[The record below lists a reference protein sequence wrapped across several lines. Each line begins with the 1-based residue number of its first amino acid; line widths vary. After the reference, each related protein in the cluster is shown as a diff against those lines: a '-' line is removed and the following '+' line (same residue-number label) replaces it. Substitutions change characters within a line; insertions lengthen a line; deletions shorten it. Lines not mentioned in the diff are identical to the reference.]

1 MRHFIVALPQNRSYQ
16 EAAEAFRKHL
26 LTLGH
31 SPHGAKT
38 KYHFLL
44 EFFCRLERSGIHQL
58 DQVQPADI
66 ASHYE
71 YLKTRPNKKT
81 GQPLGLKT
89 CYSALRAIQLFFT
102 QLQSEGRLIKN
113 PASAIKVPYPKRDQ
127 EHKRVVLSQEE
138 TSALYRFCVSPQE
151 RATLS
156 LAYGCGLRCGEL
168 VAVNVDDI
176 RFRERILIVPKGK
189 GNKRRVVPLSLGVLD
204 DLAGYLFKE
213 RPSLTKGRYH
223 RPGENALMLNK
234 VGRRM
239 QKWTFNHRLKEII
252 ERTENQAIIEKQIT
266 LHHLRHSIATHLLE
280 RGMPV
285 EQVRTF
291 LGHSQLETTQ
301 IYTHISRQH
310 LKSLK
315 RQEWN

>member
-1 MRHFIVALPQNRSYQ
+1 MRHFIVALPQGRSYR

-38 KYHFLL
+38 KYHVLL
-44 EFFCRLERSGIHQL
+44 EFFCRLECQGHSQIETIQAKDLG
-58 DQVQPADI
+58 DY
-66 ASHYE
+66 YE
-71 YLKTRPNKKT
+71 YLKKRPNKKT
-81 GQPLGLKT
+81 GAPLGLKT

-102 QLQSEGRLIKN
+102 HLQSEGRLIKN
-113 PASAIKVPYPKRDQ
+113 PASAIRVPYPKQDQ
-127 EHKRVVLSQEE
+127 ESKRVTLSQEE
-138 TSALYRFCVSPQE
+138 IKELYRFTVNQQE
-151 RATLS
+151 RAILG

-168 VAVNVDDI
+168 VAVNMGDI

-189 GNKRRVVPLSLGVLD
+189 GGKRRVVPLSLGVLD
-204 DLAGYLFKE
+204 DLTGYLFKE
-213 RPSLTKGRYH
+213 RPALTKGRYH
-223 RPGENALMLNK
+223 LPGENALMLNQ

-252 ERTENQAIIEKQIT
+252 KRTENKTLIEKQIT

-301 IYTHISRQH
+301 IYTHITRKH